1 MQNHLFLCDNNDRF
15 LNIKKSWSLFPNLLF
30 FVLLVFIFKVRSQ
43 MYFTIVACL
52 LMIKSEG
59 LKRVEFID
67 TEFYY

>member
-15 LNIKKSWSLFPNLLF
+15 LNIKKILVSFFQLIF
-30 FVLLVFIFKVRSQ
+30 FVFLVFIFKVRSQ

-59 LKRVEFID
+59 LKRMEFID

>member
-1 MQNHLFLCDNNDRF
+1 MIDFWIL
-15 LNIKKSWSLFPNLLF
+15 KKSWSLFSNLLF
-30 FVLLVFIFKVRSQ
+30 FVFLVFIFKVRSQ

-59 LKRVEFID
+59 LKRMEFID